1 MNRRQSFQQ
10 GFTLV
15 EAIVAMAILTIAA
28 VAMAGTFLVADQA
41 ITKEAS
47 IISADTAVSYAGIS
61 LTRDLES
68 AASIPTGTIS
78 SVPVSTLTLTY
89 GSPSV
94 TVVYSITANHDLV
107 RTAGG
112 VARVAA
118 RGMTSVVISAVGCY
132 ATLTLQPSATGAA
145 AATLNLSNRIAG
157 CF

>member
-1 MNRRQSFQQ
+1 MSRPRSPQR

-15 EAIVAMAILTIAA
+15 EAIVGMAILTMASL
-28 VAMAGTFLVADQA
+28 AMAGTFLVAYKA
-41 ITKEAS
+41 VTKEAGV
-47 IISADTAVSYAGIS
+47 ISADTAIS
-61 LTRDLES
+61 HASITLTRDLNS
-68 AASIPTGTIS
+68 AAAIPTGTIAFG
-78 SVPVSTLTLTY
+78 STLTLTY

-94 TVVYSITANHDLV
+94 TVVYSITANNDLI

-112 VARVAA
+112 TARVAA
-118 RGMTSVVISAVGCY
+118 RGMTSVVISAAGCY

>member
-1 MNRRQSFQQ
+1 MSRPRSRQR

-15 EAIVAMAILTIAA
+15 EAVVGLGILTI
-28 VAMAGTFLVADQA
+28 VTLAMAGTFLVGYQA
-41 ITKEAS
+41 VTKEANV
-47 IISADTAVSYAGIS
+47 ISADTAIS
-61 LTRDLES
+61 HASITLTRDLES
-68 AASIPTGTIS
+68 AGAIPTGTIS
-78 SVPVSTLTLTY
+78 SGNTLTLTY

-94 TVVYSITANHDLV
+94 TVVYSITANRDLI

-118 RGMTSVVISAVGCY
+118 RGMTSVVISAAGCY

-145 AATLNLSNRIAG
+145 AATLNVSNRIAG

>member
-1 MNRRQSFQQ
+1 VSRRRSRQR

-15 EAIVAMAILTIAA
+15 EAIVAMAILSIAT
-28 VAMAGTFLVADQA
+28 VVMAGTFLVGYSAV
-41 ITKEAS
+41 TKEAGV
-47 IISADTAVSYAGIS
+47 ISADTAISQAGIV

-68 AASIPTGTIS
+68 AAAIPTGTINS
-78 SVPVSTLTLTY
+78 GNTLTLTY

-94 TVVYSITANHDLV
+94 TVVYSITANHDLI

-145 AATLNLSNRIAG
+145 AATLNLSNRVAG

>member
-1 MNRRQSFQQ
+1 MSRTRRQQ

-15 EAIVAMAILTIAA
+15 EAIVGLGILTIASL
-28 VAMAGTFLVADQA
+28 AMAGTFLVGYKAV
-41 ITKEAS
+41 TNEANV
-47 IISADTAVSYAGIS
+47 ISADTAVSHASIT

-68 AASIPTGTIS
+68 AAAIPTGTIS
-78 SVPVSTLTLTY
+78 SSSSLTLTY

-94 TVVYSITANHDLV
+94 TVVYSISANHDLI

-112 VARVAA
+112 SATVAA
-118 RGMTSVVISAVGCY
+118 RGMTSVVISAAGCY

-145 AATLNLSNRIAG
+145 AVTLNLSNRIAG

>member
-1 MNRRQSFQQ
+1 VSRLRSRQQ

-15 EAIVAMAILTIAA
+15 EAVVGMGILTIASL
-28 VAMAGTFLVADQA
+28 AMAGTFLVAYTA
-41 ITKEAS
+41 VTKEANV
-47 IISADTAVSYAGIS
+47 ISADTAIS
-61 LTRDLES
+61 HASLTLTRDLES
-68 AASIPTGTIS
+68 AAAIPTGTIS
-78 SVPVSTLTLTY
+78 SGNTLTLTY

-94 TVVYSITANHDLV
+94 TVVYSITANHDLI

-118 RGMTSVVISAVGCY
+118 RGMTSVVISAAGCY

>member
-1 MNRRQSFQQ
+1 VSRRRSRQR

-15 EAIVAMAILTIAA
+15 EAIVAMAILTIAT
-28 VAMAGTFLVADQA
+28 VAMAGTFLVGYKAV
-41 ITKEAS
+41 TNEANL
-47 IISADTAVSYAGIS
+47 ISADTAIS
-61 LTRDLES
+61 HASIALMRDLES
-68 AASIPTGTIS
+68 AAAIPTGTINS
-78 SVPVSTLTLTY
+78 GNTLTLTY

-94 TVVYSITANHDLV
+94 TVVYSITANHDLI

-118 RGMTSVVISAVGCY
+118 RGMTSVVITRVGCY

>member
-1 MNRRQSFQQ
+1 
-10 GFTLV
+10 
-15 EAIVAMAILTIAA
+15 MAILTIAT
-28 VAMAGTFLVADQA
+28 VAMAGTFLVGYKAV
-41 ITKEAS
+41 TKEANV
-47 IISADTAVSYAGIS
+47 ISADTAIS
-61 LTRDLES
+61 HAAITLTRDLES
-68 AASIPTGTIS
+68 AAAIPTGTIS
-78 SVPVSTLTLTY
+78 AGNTLTLTY

-94 TVVYSITANHDLV
+94 TVVYSITANHDLI

-118 RGMTSVVISAVGCY
+118 RGMTSVVISAAGCY